1 METAKNNV
9 VRILMVGVALIM
21 ALYHLVYTQWMLI
34 GPIQHQN
41 LHYMMALVLVFLWA
55 FTRQKST
62 FGKAVVVLLIA
73 LSIYAT
79 AYMFLNYSG

>member
-9 VRILMVGVALIM
+9 VHFLMIGVALIM

-41 LHYMMALVLVFLWA
+41 LHYMMALVLVFLWLSPDR
-55 FTRQKST
+55 RQRS
-62 FGKAVVVLLIA
+62 ARPP
-73 LSIYAT
+73 SSY
-79 AYMFLNYSG
+79 